1 MIKKIGLI
9 ILLLSITACST
20 VKETASGIKKI
31 GATCPPK
38 SERTLKNIL
47 CQEQK

>member
-9 ILLLSITACST
+9 ILLLSMTACST
-20 VKETASGIKKI
+20 VKEKASSIKKI
-31 GATCPPK
+31 GDTCQPK

-47 CQEQK
+47 CKEQK